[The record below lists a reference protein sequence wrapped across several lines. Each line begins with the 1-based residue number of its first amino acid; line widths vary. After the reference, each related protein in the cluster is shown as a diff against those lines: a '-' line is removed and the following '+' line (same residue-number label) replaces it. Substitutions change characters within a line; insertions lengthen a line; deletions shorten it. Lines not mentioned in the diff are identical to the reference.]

1 MIHKSFSISLEKGSI
16 GEEIIKTMLESKGWI
31 VYQPSTEGA
40 HAFDMLSIKDKKQ
53 CIAIDVKAK
62 SRMNKYPATGIN
74 QKHFENYAYFSKNHN
89 MPFWLFFVDE
99 MQKEIYGNELQTL
112 EEKRIADGIEYPKL
126 LNTANNQQIRLYPL
140 DAMKHIADLSD
151 ADVQKLKHLSQR
163 SYEYK
168 PNNAQP

>member
-1 MIHKSFSISLEKGSI
+1 MIHKSFDKSLEKGSI
-16 GEEIIKTMLESKGWI
+16 GEAIIKTMLEAKGWI
-31 VYQPSTEGA
+31 IYQPSTEGA

-74 QKHFENYAYFSKNHN
+74 QKHFENYAYFSENHN

-99 MQKEIYGNELQTL
+99 MQKEIYGNELQIL
-112 EEKRIADGIEYPKL
+112 EEKRILDGIEYPKII
-126 LNTANNQQIRLYPL
+126 NASNNQQIRLYPL
-140 DAMKHIADLSD
+140 EAMKHIAYLSD
-151 ADVQKLKHLSQR
+151 ADVQKLKDLSQR

-168 PNNAQP
+168 PKDAES